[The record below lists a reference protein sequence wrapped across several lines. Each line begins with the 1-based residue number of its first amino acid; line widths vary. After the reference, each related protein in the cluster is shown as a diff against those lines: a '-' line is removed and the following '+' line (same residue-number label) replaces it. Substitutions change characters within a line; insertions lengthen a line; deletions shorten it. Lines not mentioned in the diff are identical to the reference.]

1 MSEDETLYV
10 LSKKEYNDF
19 MTDILFRRRLASEI
33 LNYSLIVKVFDE
45 WEAFYASLCEYIAIL
60 YRFEQVLEK
69 VTLVGDWDEKNQR
82 WFVDK
87 LTAGTVA
94 VFATSEISCR
104 HELLVHNISFLLH

>member
-1 MSEDETLYV
+1 MSKDKILYV
-10 LSKKEYNDF
+10 LSKKEYNEF
-19 MTDILFRRRLASEI
+19 MNDIFYRRRLANET
-33 LNYSLIVKVFDE
+33 LNHSLVIKPFDE

-69 VTLVGDWDEKNQR
+69 VTLAGDWDEKSQR

-94 VFATSEISCR
+94 IFATSEISCR
-104 HELLVHNISFLLH
+104 QELLIHNISFLLH